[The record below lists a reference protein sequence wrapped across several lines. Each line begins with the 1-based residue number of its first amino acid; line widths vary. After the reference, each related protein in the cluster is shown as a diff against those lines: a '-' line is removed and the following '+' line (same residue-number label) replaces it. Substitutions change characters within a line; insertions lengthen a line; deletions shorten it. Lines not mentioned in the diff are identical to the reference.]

1 MPLYDYLC
9 TECGPFDMLRS
20 LRERTQAPCP
30 RCGTEAPQAVLH
42 APRLGL
48 LTAGQRQAH
57 AINER
62 SAHAPRSSRD
72 DAQGGSYGRLRHPAG
87 CGCCTLSSGLGRS
100 GSTAGSQASQP
111 TGLRMKTGARP
122 WMISH

>member
-20 LRERTQAPCP
+20 LRERAQAPCP
-30 RCGTEAPQAVLH
+30 RCGTNAPQAVLH

-48 LTAGQRQAH
+48 LAARQRQKH

-62 SAHAPRSSRD
+62 AAHAPRSSRD
-72 DAQGGSYGRLRHPAG
+72 EAQGGAYGRLHHPAG
-87 CGCCTLSSGLGRS
+87 CGCCSVSSGPSRS
-100 GSTAGSQASQP
+100 GSPADAEASQP